1 MSGRLDGRRVLLT
14 HADRYMGPP
23 IAERFRAEGAEMV
36 EDTGTPR
43 GIDEGAAVAEAA
55 GPVDVLVANL
65 AWPPR
70 PALVDAIGNEDWHD
84 LFEVLVHPL
93 MGLVRNTAAVMKAA
107 GGGRIVAV
115 TSAAPLRGI
124 PRTAAYCAARGAQNA
139 YLRAAGLELARDGVL
154 VTAIAQNYIAN
165 DTYYPPGLAEDEAFL
180 ERMRGVVPARRL
192 GEPEETAS
200 MALFLATEAGFVPG
214 QIFPLAGGW
223 TTTL

>member
-1 MSGRLDGRRVLLT
+1 MTGRLAGRRVLLT

-23 IAERFRAEGAEMV
+23 IAERFRAEGAELV
-36 EDTGTPR
+36 VDTSTPR
-43 GIDEGAAVAEAA
+43 SIDEGAAVAEAA
-55 GPVDVLVANL
+55 GRVDVLVANL

-70 PALVDAIGNEDWHD
+70 PALVDAIEEGDWHD
-84 LFEVLVHPL
+84 LFDVLVHPL
-93 MGLVRNTAAVMKAA
+93 MGLVRTTAAAMKAA

-115 TSAAPLRGI
+115 TSAAPLRGV

-139 YLRAAGLELARDGVL
+139 YLRAAGIELARDGVL

-165 DTYYPPGLAEDEAFL
+165 DTYYPPGLTEDEAFL
-180 ERMRGVVPARRL
+180 ERMRAVVPARRL